1 MPIGLPSNTPPS
13 RVERSLYTALF
24 RAVVWGG
31 GCTGNRRL
39 MNREESNGLTVH
51 PPAVLRLEDMEG
63 VSGSGDAFDI
73 LF

>member
-13 RVERSLYTALF
+13 CVKRSLTRLSLGQECG
-24 RAVVWGG
+24 W

-39 MNREESNGLTVH
+39 MNQEESNGLTIH
-51 PPAVLRLEDMEG
+51 PSAVLRLEDMEG
-63 VSGSGDAFDI
+63 ISGSGDVFDI